1 MYYDERAPD
10 FADPSKP
17 SDRKARGFMSAELTR
32 ALVDEFSLTG
42 DVAELACGTG
52 AYTGELARHA
62 RSLTAVD
69 ASPRMLAI
77 NRERLGDPKVT
88 YVQAD
93 LFSWEPDRVY
103 DGVFFGFWLSHV
115 PPASFDEFWA
125 LVRQCLAPGG
135 RVVFID
141 EDDRAFGTRRRAT
154 DRRRSRR
161 APDAGRRRQF
171 DVVKLFWRPEELESR
186 LRSSGW
192 DITVRR
198 AGETFLYGEGG
209 IA

>member
-1 MYYDERAPD
+1 
-10 FADPSKP
+10 
-17 SDRKARGFMSAELTR
+17 
-32 ALVDEFSLTG
+32 
-42 DVAELACGTG
+42 
-52 AYTGELARHA
+52 
-62 RSLTAVD
+62 
-69 ASPRMLAI
+69 MLAI

-93 LFSWEPDRVY
+93 LFSWEPDRDY

-141 EDDRAFGTRRRAT
+141 EDDRASGHDDVRLIDGVPVARRTLA
-154 DRRRSRR
+154 D
-161 APDAGRRRQF
+161 GRQF

-198 AGETFLYGEGG
+198 AGDTFLYGEGG